1 MRHHSHKSV
10 LDTWNGYHSVP
21 LREEDRKYTTFTT
34 RCVDDNLLHD
44 IGEMEEHWWRT
55 IEFLELGSKISVAFN
70 YEKLHF
76 CQQVVNF
83 AGFRISD
90 MNIEPFP
97 KYLDSK
103 REFPTEDTVT
113 DIKNWFGLVNQVAH
127 YPQLRN
133 AVEPF
138 RKFLSPKVPLEW
150 NEELN
155 AVFEYSKEC
164 IIDAI
169 KEDVKIFDI
178 LAAHAFALIGPIRV
192 LDTFYHNSTVTA
204 AQESLGAALID
215 GE

>member
-1 MRHHSHKSV
+1 
-10 LDTWNGYHSVP
+10 
-21 LREEDRKYTTFTT
+21 
-34 RCVDDNLLHD
+34 
-44 IGEMEEHWWRT
+44 MEEHWWRT

-178 LAAHAFALIGPIRV
+178 TRGTCLYTNWSIKGIGYFLSQQHCDCSSREFGCCLNEWRITLAGSRFLR
-192 LDTFYHNSTVTA
+192 DSEHNYAPV
-204 AQESLGAALID
+204 E
-215 GE
+215 GEGLAVA